1 VLIVCKS
8 QSSAGHGSGTPAIF
22 ELQTSGSFNHYPFT
36 DGNIYVGPLSATRYL
51 NGTVSGA
58 TAGIYDPHVAIATA
72 KSGTQRFYV
81 NGILRGSGAAVETP
95 AISNAGTAGFGEFG
109 SLYLAVFFDYVLSDS
124 EIKSYSSNPWQ
135 VFAPLEAFSFPQPA
149 AGGGTTITG
158 AIGTAV
164 ASGLTGTVNA
174 NRTISGALGT
184 ATATGFLGVVNA
196 NRTISGAFGTAVASG
211 LAGNVYANRTI
222 AGALGTATAS
232 GFQGAVTNGNT
243 TTITGSL
250 GTAVATGFTGGVAW
264 NRYIAGL
271 LGVATASGFTGGVA
285 NGASSGGDGGEIKKP
300 NKFYIRRRKQILIFD
315 SVAQVDA
322 YIAAEEEAAE
332 AIAKAKSRGAKK
344 RIAAR
349 VLKDVDKPG
358 EVISIGA
365 LERVIDAQQLPFD
378 MVALLKQQDYQRI
391 AQIQR
396 EIEQMLDEEE
406 ELLLLLA

>member
-1 VLIVCKS
+1 
-8 QSSAGHGSGTPAIF
+8 
-22 ELQTSGSFNHYPFT
+22 
-36 DGNIYVGPLSATRYL
+36 
-51 NGTVSGA
+51 
-58 TAGIYDPHVAIATA
+58 
-72 KSGTQRFYV
+72 
-81 NGILRGSGAAVETP
+81 
-95 AISNAGTAGFGEFG
+95 
-109 SLYLAVFFDYVLSDS
+109 
-124 EIKSYSSNPWQ
+124 
-135 VFAPLEAFSFPQPA
+135 LEAFSFPQPA

>member
-1 VLIVCKS
+1 MQRFCHR
-8 QSSAGHGSGTPAIF
+8 AGVAV
-22 ELQTSGSFNHYPFT
+22 
-36 DGNIYVGPLSATRYL
+36 VGWRQ
-51 NGTVSGA
+51 GA
-58 TAGIYDPHVAIATA
+58 TADVVATLAPRDNHRRVVT
-72 KSGTQRFYV
+72 
-81 NGILRGSGAAVETP
+81 RGRHGRVVVGYAV
-95 AISNAGTAGFGEFG
+95 A
-109 SLYLAVFFDYVLSDS
+109 
-124 EIKSYSSNPWQ
+124 
-135 VFAPLEAFSFPQPA
+135 
-149 AGGGTTITG
+149 GTTITCTVG
-158 AIGTAV
+158 NAAANGTTAAIT
-164 ASGLTGTVNA
+164 
-174 NRTISGALGT
+174 
-184 ATATGFLGVVNA
+184 
-196 NRTISGAFGTAVASG
+196 
-211 LAGNVYANRTI
+211 RTI
-222 AGALGTATAS
+222 ATGTGNAVADGLTIAVTRTTPTTIGNAVADGTTTAVIRAIGATPGDAVANGVTATILGTSVINAIP
-232 GFQGAVTNGNT
+232 GN
-243 TTITGSL
+243 
-250 GTAVATGFTGGVAW
+250 AVADGVQ
-264 NRYIAGL
+264 
-271 LGVATASGFTGGVA
+271 ASVS

-349 VLKDVDKPG
+349 VLKDVDKPE